1 MRKPY
6 FSNETLG
13 VLMVF
18 AGGCLWGFSGA
29 CGQFLFQHKGMVS
42 SWLVPVRL
50 LSAGLIL
57 LVLLGVTRGKA
68 VFDVWRDKK
77 DAAHIILYGLLGM
90 SGCQYAYFTA
100 VQYSN
105 AGTATVLQYIGPAL
119 ILLWLCLRQHR
130 LPTGRET
137 VGLCLALAGTFLI
150 ATHGDP
156 TSLALSPQGL
166 FWGLCAAVFVAVYTL
181 QPAHLLSRHDSA
193 TVVGWGMLIG
203 GVMQMIVLRPWT
215 IDVRVDGQVVLFMGL
230 IVVVG
235 TILTFTMYLDGI
247 KRIGPARGSMISA
260 VEPVSAALFAVC
272 WLGTPITGIDL
283 VGFACIFAMILLL
296 SKPQKIKG

>member
-6 FSNETLG
+6 LSNETLG

-29 CGQFLFQHKGMVS
+29 CGQFLFQNKEMVS

-50 LSAGLIL
+50 LSAGIIL
-57 LVLLGVTRGKA
+57 LALLGATRGKA
-68 VFDVWRDKK
+68 VFDVWKDKK
-77 DAAHIILYGLLGM
+77 DAVHIVLYGLLGM
-90 SGCQYAYFTA
+90 SGCQFAYFTA

-130 LPTGRET
+130 LPSAREA

-181 QPAHLLSRHDSA
+181 QPAHLLSKHDSA

-203 GVMQMIVLRPWT
+203 GLMQMIVLRPWT
-215 IDVRVDGQVVLFMGL
+215 ISVKVDGEVIWYMAL
-230 IVVVG
+230 IVIVG

-272 WLGTPITGIDL
+272 WLGTPITKVDL
-283 VGFACIFAMILLL
+283 IGFACILAMILLL
-296 SKPQKIKG
+296 SKPQKVKD

>member
-6 FSNETLG
+6 ISSESLG
-13 VLMVF
+13 VLLVF

-57 LVLLGVTRGKA
+57 LVILGVMRGKA

-77 DAAHIILYGLLGM
+77 DAAHVILYGLLGM

-100 VQYSN
+100 VQCSN

-119 ILLWLCLRQHR
+119 ILLWLCLRQYR
-130 LPTGRET
+130 RPTGRET

-150 ATHGDP
+150 ATHGNP
-156 TSLALSPQGL
+156 TSLALSPQAL
-166 FWGLCAAVFVAVYTL
+166 FWGLCAAVFVGVYTL

-203 GVMQMIVLRPWT
+203 GIFQMIVLRPWT

-235 TILTFTMYLDGI
+235 TILTFTMYLDGV

-260 VEPVSAALFAVC
+260 VEPVSASLFAVC
-272 WLGTPITGIDL
+272 WLGTPITAIDL